1 MAQEQTC
8 DPILGDEQC
17 VKVVMV
23 CLCDGVYH
31 VMVCLCD
38 GMYRVMVCLCDGM
51 YRVNHSVVGDCMPF
65 VNNYSRRFNT

>member
-1 MAQEQTC
+1 
-8 DPILGDEQC
+8 
-17 VKVVMV
+17 MV